1 MKKGFFSLL
10 VLLFACNLAY
20 ANFDMNAEVPQGDVE
35 DFWDRIKEACED
47 PDSAGNQLPPEYIL
61 VKCED
66 TNFRWEPGKNPDHT
80 TLPGRGLM
88 EIKIYCDKDLGELEE
103 DFPYTMPP
111 VKVECPRY
119 VQVKCHTS
127 LTVEGISCL
136 DIKDVDSVVEFCKEK
151 LAGETPECEL
161 TGFKIDFC
169 PKGPGQKPPGP
180 KPPETQPVPKV
191 EYAPNLNYS
200 VE

>member
-1 MKKGFFSLL
+1 VKKGFFSLL

-66 TNFRWEPGKNPDHT
+66 TNFRWEPGKNPDYT

-103 DFPYTMPP
+103 DFPYRMPP

-119 VQVKCHTS
+119 AQVKCHTS
-127 LTVEGISCL
+127 LTVEGISCE

-151 LAGETPECEL
+151 LAGETPECKL
-161 TGFKIDFC
+161 TGYLIDFC
-169 PKGPGQKPPGP
+169 PKGPGQKPPMP
-180 KPPETQPVPKV
+180 KPPETQPVPNL